1 MAWSDERRIRESDAD
16 ALIRRGT
23 LEQGVGN
30 LEEAESLFRDAFRAL
45 EHASAPDDPALIGTL
60 SALGQ
65 LLADQGAFEEAE
77 SLLTRALDLSET
89 APGAYDDELPILLH
103 ELSRLYILQSAFGR
117 AEQPLLRLLAITE
130 AQGEGRPE
138 VATVLASLAAVR
150 HALGDY
156 TSAEQLYRQALNIR
170 ERTLTPNHITT
181 AATMESLAETCAA
194 RGRFAEAVSL
204 CNRAL
209 SIREMTLGANDASVR
224 VARKRI
230 ADLQLEAPEESRVRT
245 PPRSAPAL
253 PSSPPVDQP
262 LMERRPIVGASRLPA
277 VLIPWAHELTAVREE
292 IESNSPAVVNDRAPW
307 RSALATALATRSSTA
322 IAVAAGVV
330 VVLAVLGLKAQLDNK
345 PDPRTFVEAEPLNP
359 AANSVTQPV
368 AAAAVA
374 TLASP
379 APLDTLAI
387 ASSRDVVGTVSP
399 PVAARAT
406 SPNAVAR
413 ELSRPQAPPASMPVA
428 QPPKRANAIAPSAS
442 RADVIPAGRAGNAPA
457 TPVTDSVP
465 TRAAAPTVEK
475 APEARGRSESGNA
488 STSNAPTSPTLIG
501 TAPQPPYPEALRDQ
515 QVEGDVVVQFVVD
528 ENGRPDVS
536 SMTVVRSPHV
546 LLTNAV
552 RAVLPQFRFEPART
566 APPQSIPRPE
576 TVRYAFTFRAPRR

>member
-1 MAWSDERRIRESDAD
+1 MAWSDEPRIRESDAD

-23 LEQGVGN
+23 LEQADGN
-30 LEEAESLFRDAFRAL
+30 LEEAESLFRDALRTL
-45 EHASAPDDPALIGTL
+45 EHALAPDDPALIGTL

-65 LLADQGAFEEAE
+65 LLVDQGSFEEAD

-89 APGAYDDELPILLH
+89 VAGAYDGELPILLL
-103 ELSRLYILQSAFGR
+103 ELSRLYIVQSAFGR
-117 AEQPLLRLLAITE
+117 AERPLMRLLAITE

-156 TSAEQLYRQALNIR
+156 TSAEQLYRKALNIR

-253 PSSPPVDQP
+253 QSSPPVDQP
-262 LMERRPIVGASRLPA
+262 LKERRPIVGASGLPA
-277 VLIPWAHELTAVREE
+277 VLIPWAHELTAVQRE
-292 IESNSPAVVNDRAPW
+292 IESASPVVADDRAPS
-307 RSALATALATRSSTA
+307 RSALATALATRSSAA

-330 VVLAVLGLKAQLDNK
+330 VVLAALGLKSQLGNK

-359 AANSVTQPV
+359 AAHPETQPV
-368 AAAAVA
+368 AAAAVP

-399 PVAARAT
+399 PVASRAT
-406 SPNAVAR
+406 SPGAVAR
-413 ELSRPQAPPASMPVA
+413 ELPRSQAPPPSVPVA

-442 RADVIPAGRAGNAPA
+442 RVDVVAAGRAGSPPA
-457 TPVTDSVP
+457 TPVTDSIP
-465 TRAAAPTVEK
+465 ARAATPAGEK
-475 APEARGRSESGNA
+475 APETRGRSESGNA

-501 TAPQPPYPEALRDQ
+501 TAPQPQYPEALRDQ
-515 QVEGDVVVQFVVD
+515 QVEGEVVVQFVVD

-546 LLTNAV
+546 LLTNAA